1 MVRMTWRVPA
11 IVVALLLL
19 LVPTLTHATQGVN
32 APKIPTISPSYATG
46 GVLRLSIPDTSP
58 TVDPALVADEENVE
72 LADLLYSG
80 LVRLD
85 ASYHI
90 VAAAAASYI
99 ISPDHRHYTFYLRR
113 SLRFS
118 NGDPVTARDF
128 VFSIT
133 RSLTASVKSPSAPTY
148 LLDISG
154 AREFLDGKAKT
165 VAGLKAIGNTLH
177 ITTYWPV
184 PYFLMELTY
193 PSSYALDRKLVLKAG
208 PVDNSV
214 WYTNPIGS
222 GPFRL
227 QSWAANDHMTLVP
240 NKYFYGRKPG
250 LTKIVISF
258 GALPSTGLYEYVS
271 HALDVVSLPAYDRS
285 LIHQAGIHE
294 TKMLAI
300 DGIYMDLRAKPF
312 SNPHIRR
319 ALTLALDRSTLP
331 RIAMGPTVTPFAGYV
346 PPGQNGFDPQLQS
359 LPFDATAAKRELAA
373 GGYVNGKTFPITTLY
388 YADDPKISKLAQT
401 ITRAWHKNLGIS
413 IDALALT
420 VNTLFTKAQNNTLP
434 LYLFGWSADYP
445 DPHDWLSLQ
454 WKSDAVNNNVHY
466 SNKQFDTLVSAADV
480 TWDGSKRLKLYDRAQ
495 QLLINDAA
503 WIPMYIPHRLVY
515 IRPTVANLV
524 LTGYG
529 IIPRSGTWAQVSVAT
544 IASKGHRH
552 TYDSGLHE

>member
-1 MVRMTWRVPA
+1 MRMTWRVPA
-11 IVVALLLL
+11 IMAALFLL
-19 LVPTLTHATQGVN
+19 LVPTLTHATQGVSE
-32 APKIPTISPSYATG
+32 PRIPRISPSYTSG

-90 VAAAAASYI
+90 VAAAAASYV

-118 NGDPVTARDF
+118 NGDPLTARDF

-154 AREFLDGKAKT
+154 AREFLAGKAQT
-165 VAGLKAIGNTLH
+165 VSGLKAVGNTLQ

-193 PSSYALDRKLVLKAG
+193 PSSYALDRKLILKAG
-208 PVDNSV
+208 PVDNSS
-214 WYTNPIGS
+214 WYTKPTGS

-227 QSWAANDHMTLVP
+227 QSWTPNDHMTLVP
-240 NKYFYGRKPG
+240 NKYFYGRRPTLK
-250 LTKIVISF
+250 KIIISF
-258 GALPSTGLYEYVS
+258 GDLPSTGLYTYVS
-271 HALDVVSLPAYDRS
+271 HNLDVVSLPAYDRS
-285 LIHQAGIHE
+285 VIHQAGIHE

-331 RIAMGPTVTPFAGYV
+331 RLAIGRTVTPFAGYV
-346 PPGQNGFDPQLQS
+346 PPGQNGYDPQLKS
-359 LPFDATAAKRELAA
+359 LPFDPTAAKRELVA
-373 GGYVNGKTFPITTLY
+373 GGYGNGKTFPLTTLY
-388 YADDPKISKLAQT
+388 YADDPNISKIAQT
-401 ITRAWHKNLGIS
+401 ITRAWRKNLGIN
-413 IDALALT
+413 IDTLALT
-420 VNTLFTKAQNNTLP
+420 VSTLFTRAQNNSLP

-466 SNKQFDTLVSAADV
+466 SNKQFDAAVSSADV
-480 TWDGSKRLKLYDRAQ
+480 TWDGAKRLKLYDLAQ
-495 QLLINDAA
+495 QLLVNDAA
-503 WIPMYIPHRLVY
+503 WIPMYVPHRLVY

-544 IASKGHRH
+544 TTTKVHRH
-552 TYDSGLHE
+552 TYYAGLNQ

>member
-11 IVVALLLL
+11 MMAALFLL
-19 LVPTLTHATQGVN
+19 LVPTLTHATQGVSE
-32 APKIPTISPSYATG
+32 PRIPRISPSYTSG
-46 GVLRLSIPDTSP
+46 GILRLSIPDTSP

-90 VAAAAASYI
+90 VAAAAASYV

-118 NGDPVTARDF
+118 NGDPLTARDF

-154 AREFLDGKAKT
+154 AREFLAGKAQT
-165 VAGLKAIGNTLH
+165 VSGLKAVGNTLR

-193 PSSYALDRKLVLKAG
+193 PSSYALDRKLILKAG
-208 PVDNSV
+208 PVDNSS
-214 WYTNPIGS
+214 WYTRPTGS

-227 QSWAANDHMTLVP
+227 QSWTPNDHMTLVP
-240 NKYFYGRKPG
+240 NRYFYGRRPALK
-250 LTKIVISF
+250 KIIISF
-258 GALPSTGLYEYVS
+258 GALPSTGLYTYVS
-271 HALDVVSLPAYDRS
+271 HNLDVVSLPAYDRS
-285 LIHQAGIHE
+285 VIHQAGIHE

-331 RIAMGPTVTPFAGYV
+331 KLAMGRTVTPFAGYV
-346 PPGQNGFDPQLQS
+346 PPGQNGYDPQLKS
-359 LPFDATAAKRELAA
+359 LPFDPTAAKRELVA
-373 GGYVNGKTFPITTLY
+373 GGYGNGKTFPLTTLY
-388 YADDPKISKLAQT
+388 YADDPNISKIAQT
-401 ITRAWHKNLGIS
+401 ITRAWRKNLGIN
-413 IDALALT
+413 IDTLALT
-420 VNTLFTKAQNNTLP
+420 VSTLFTRAQNNSLP

-466 SNKQFDTLVSAADV
+466 SNKQFDAAVSSADV
-480 TWDGSKRLKLYDRAQ
+480 TWDGAKRLKLYDLAQ
-495 QLLINDAA
+495 QLLVNDAA

-544 IASKGHRH
+544 TTTKVHRH
-552 TYDSGLHE
+552 TYYAGLNQ